1 MPGSYAAVVAFLAWS
16 IEVMATGVH
25 PSQGHVGEALPP
37 AREAKARSWLA
48 DGWTC
53 HFVGW
58 QGDLKEK
65 VQCHGF
71 ARNYLAN
78 ALCEWCLAS
87 RVSKTRMNA
96 YYFGSDA
103 LWRLYPTTHAEY
115 VATAGL
121 GRLIFMRRDMH
132 VSATELRTHACSG
145 NSAASMLKCTP
156 WLRLI
161 VGSHA

>member
-96 YYFGSDA
+96 YYFGPDA

-145 NSAASMLKCTP
+145 NSAASM
-156 WLRLI
+156 
-161 VGSHA
+161 V